1 MINEDEKMW
10 WLKNIKKSFFI
21 KNKEISRII
30 SLIIITSILISSLS
44 TIFVLYV
51 GADDGSMAFDVDFLK
66 DNYPT
71 KTTIIDP
78 EPTMEPTT
86 EPVIEPAATPTTESK
101 KTSPTTDFKKDLINS
116 TIPSSKYL
124 RKIFYLNLIIF

>member
-1 MINEDEKMW
+1 MW